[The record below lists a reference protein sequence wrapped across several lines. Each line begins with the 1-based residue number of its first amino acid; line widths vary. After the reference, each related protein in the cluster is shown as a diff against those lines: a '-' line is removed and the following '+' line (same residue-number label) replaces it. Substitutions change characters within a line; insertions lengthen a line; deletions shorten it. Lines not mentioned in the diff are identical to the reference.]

1 MVKLSNHILR
11 HRRLFPCLI
20 VFFIISVSQM
30 VVSSPLYAMSQ
41 QKQLLVINS
50 YNESAPLGTG
60 LHNPVYAGSGEKQGL
75 DL

>member
-1 MVKLSNHILR
+1 MVKLSNKNWR

-50 YNESAPLGTG
+50 YNEGAPWYRTT
-60 LHNPVYAGSGEKQGL
+60 
-75 DL
+75 